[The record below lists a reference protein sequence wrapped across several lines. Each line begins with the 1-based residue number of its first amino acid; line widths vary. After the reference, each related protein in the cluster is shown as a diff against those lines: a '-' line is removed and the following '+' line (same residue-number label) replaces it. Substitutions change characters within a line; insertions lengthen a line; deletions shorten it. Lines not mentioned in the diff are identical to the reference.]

1 MQWWCHRCRGALAQ
15 LQHRPHTLGSRGRYP
30 TSTRSSN
37 PPPTD
42 NADSA
47 GLLVSHAAGA
57 TWSSLRDGLQTDDG
71 PYHKV
76 LSLSVPP
83 NFGTDQTLYFTRAR
97 SLATRCGGNA
107 VPWVPNANLRH
118 VRKQRWRRVLAG
130 VRPATR
136 SRLHARSD
144 AERDVHDLVAA
155 GPRPTQMGARWPC
168 PPMRAARGSK
178 ARQQFHRRR
187 PVQHGVAARADRR
200 TLRISVV
207 H

>member
-83 NFGTDQTLYFTRAR
+83 NFGTDQTLFF
-97 SLATRCGGNA
+97 LALGPLLPGVAGTLCRGCPMPTFGTFESNDGG
-107 VPWVPNANLRH
+107 VSWQVFGQPH
-118 VRKQRWRRVLAG
+118 
-130 VRPATR
+130 
-136 SRLHARSD
+136 
-144 AERDVHDLVAA
+144 VAA
-155 GPRPTQMGARWPC
+155 CTP
-168 PPMRAARGSK
+168 
-178 ARQQFHRRR
+178 
-187 PVQHGVAARADRR
+187 DL
-200 TLRISVV
+200 TLNVMSTI
-207 H
+207 